1 MGSSRQQHERSSPPR
16 TKARAPTSRQPT
28 GSPSSQAELS
38 RPTTGMASVLIAAAV
53 AGSMVTT
60 LLCAAKQK
68 ISATV
73 DGVEGGED
81 RRSR

>member
-1 MGSSRQQHERSSPPR
+1 MAPRTRARAASSRKP
-16 TKARAPTSRQPT
+16 A

-38 RPTTGMASVLIAAAV
+38 RPTTGIASVLIAATL

-60 LLCAAKQK
+60 LLWAAKQK

-73 DGVEGGED
+73 AA
-81 RRSR
+81 